1 EYRVVTRV
9 CSRAKP
15 GGSVVFDAMGC
26 RGYRAFSQPPRVSWR
41 PITVIF
47 GKNNSG
53 KTTLAR
59 LPLFA
64 MASALDPNMYSLGIA
79 DLRFGA
85 SFANLASVDQPH
97 PRISVELSWGSD
109 RHIDFELQRVV
120 TPDGVESV
128 HPKSLPLDSAEP
140 ISRTLSPP
148 APNPRDAI
156 NEVADPRAVET
167 FARRRAEL
175 ADLLA
180 RTIHIPSARP
190 PLDSSYVVR

>member
-1 EYRVVTRV
+1 
-9 CSRAKP
+9 
-15 GGSVVFDAMGC
+15 
-26 RGYRAFSQPPRVSWR
+26 YRAFSQPTRVSLR

-53 KTTLAR
+53 KTTLVR

-64 MASALDPNMYSLGIA
+64 MASAIDPNMYSLGIA

-109 RHIDFELQRVV
+109 RHIDSDLQRVV
-120 TPDGVESV
+120 TADGAESV
-128 HPKSLPLDSAEP
+128 QPKSLTLDSAEP
-140 ISRTLSPP
+140 ISRTLSPT
-148 APNPRDAI
+148 APNARDAL

-175 ADLLA
+175 TALLA

-190 PLDSSYVVR
+190 PL